1 MGASKTKKN
10 LKNTRVLLPKL
21 KKVTNKNKKYHYKLK
36 NPSEMREK
44 AIDEGIMYEY
54 KNMGKTKK
62 QAATAKKGRF
72 NILRI
77 YRRNKK
83 VDECRK
89 ITRDMRYIDKKYK
102 LGKTKNICGKKKKGK
117 KTKKTKRKQKG
128 GSNIAAFY
136 KDEAALQTG
145 RIVEGSS
152 DDTSTLPTANL
163 ATSNSLVHVRLPNNQ
178 DEVPQLILAEEDV
191 VRATPES
198 CAGATESFI
207 ARNRVLSPVDIVN
220 NIELQSRIEEADDW
234 RNDPELAEIVER
246 YTSRCGLCRQPLL
259 ERYPLRF
266 LRENPNA
273 VCPPAAD
280 MMENGWQHWRSNAI
294 FQVGCSGNHRFHFGC
309 LQNYLKRSSY
319 ARSTSDP
326 YDCPVC
332 QEPCIRYQASLL
344 IDSFIGGERPDS
356 SMGDHWPRS
365 HWSIHE
371 ADGTAILNN
380 EEPRTVSADY
390 WYGKPK
396 YLGEGMP
403 TPEGESGDICAAGNC
418 AITGGKGKTIKG
430 KKSRKH

>member
-10 LKNTRVLLPKL
+10 LKNIRVLLPKL

-128 GSNIAAFY
+128 GSNIASFY

-152 DDTSTLPTANL
+152 GDNSALPTARLTNY
-163 ATSNSLVHVRLPNNQ
+163 AGIVNMRLPNNE
-178 DEVPQLILAEEDV
+178 DKVPQLIMTEDV
-191 VRATPES
+191 VRATPEN
-198 CAGATESFI
+198 CNGNPENFI
-207 ARNRVLSPVDIVN
+207 ARDRVFSPVDIAMN
-220 NIELQSRIEEADDW
+220 LELQSQFEGVDNW
-234 RNDPELAEIVER
+234 RDNPGLVDIVES

-259 ERYPLRF
+259 GRYPLRF
-266 LRENPNA
+266 LRENPNPI
-273 VCPPAAD
+273 CPPADD

-309 LQNYLKRSSY
+309 LENYLKRSSY

-332 QEPCIRYQASLL
+332 QEPCISWNGGHL
-344 IDSFIGGERPDS
+344 ISSFIGDERPAS
-356 SMGDHWPRS
+356 AVGDHWPRS
-365 HWSIHE
+365 LWSRHE
-371 ADGTAILNN
+371 VDGTAILNN
-380 EEPRTVSADY
+380 EQPRTVSADY

-403 TPEGESGDICAAGNC
+403 TSEEERGDICTADNC
-418 AITGGKGKTIKG
+418 VISGGK
-430 KKSRKH
+430 H